1 MRGKR
6 KKNVR
11 TDLGSSSTSDDL
23 IVLDRPLDD
32 HNSIMQ
38 TSLYLRN
45 ELFRP
50 TPQQKR
56 TSHRLLTPLEKI
68 ESLSSNLLLLKRR
81 TLTQMLRLNI
91 RTRRL
96 NRSSNCLNDSFEIIY
111 RYSSSAKDI
120 SIGKVL
126 RGEISNRE
134 SGENDFGARV
144 GDGFEFG
151 VDD

>member
-1 MRGKR
+1 
-6 KKNVR
+6 
-11 TDLGSSSTSDDL
+11 
-23 IVLDRPLDD
+23 
-32 HNSIMQ
+32 MQ
-38 TSLYLRN
+38 TSLHLRN
-45 ELFRP
+45 ELLRT

-56 TSHRLLTPLEKI
+56 TSHRLLTPFEKI
-68 ESLSSNLLLLKRR
+68 ESLSSNLLLLERR

-96 NRSSNCLNDSFEIIY
+96 NRSSDCLNDSFKIIY
-111 RYSSSAKDI
+111 RYSSSAEDI

-151 VDD
+151 VND